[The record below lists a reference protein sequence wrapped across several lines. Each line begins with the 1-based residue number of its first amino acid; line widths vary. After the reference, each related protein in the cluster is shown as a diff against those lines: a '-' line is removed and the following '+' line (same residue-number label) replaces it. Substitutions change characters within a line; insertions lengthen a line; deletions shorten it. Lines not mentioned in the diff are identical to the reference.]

1 MGNYFVMSSS
11 ISVVIPAYNEAG
23 AIEATLE
30 RIKAVAHS
38 QGWSLEVI
46 VVDDGSSDET
56 SAIAKKAQ
64 VRVIRHPAN
73 GGYGLSLQ
81 HGITAAKNEMIAI
94 TDADGTYPVEALPDL
109 VRMVEEDGFDMA
121 VGARQGSEYR
131 RGWWKYPAR
140 VLFRWLTEYISG
152 RSIPDVNSGLRV
164 FKKSSILPYLL
175 QTCLGFSFTTSIT
188 AIFFLNGLFV
198 GYHPITYGKRIGKSK
213 VRHFRDTL
221 RTAQILLSVMARFNP
236 IKLFLL
242 LAVLTGIGG
251 VVCLGVGLLFSSSIA
266 VGLGIGWACIAPVVF
281 CLGPLT
287 LSIQQR

>member
-1 MGNYFVMSSS
+1 MPSS

-23 AIEATLE
+23 AIEATLH
-30 RIKAVAHS
+30 RLKTVAQDHH
-38 QGWSLEVI
+38 WSLEVI

-56 SAIAKKAQ
+56 SAIAKKALVQ
-64 VRVIRHPAN
+64 VIRHPTN

-81 HGITAAKNEMIAI
+81 HGITAAKNEIVAI
-94 TDADGTYPVEALPDL
+94 TDADGTYPVEALPEL

-175 QTCLGFSFTTSIT
+175 HTCLGFSFTTSIT

-198 GYHPITYGKRIGKSK
+198 GYHPITYGKRIGQSK

-221 RTAQILLSVMARFNP
+221 RTAQILVSVMARFNP

-242 LAVLTGIGG
+242 LAVLTGIVGVGG
-251 VVCLGVGLLFSSSIA
+251 VGVGILAASSVI
-266 VGLGIGWACIAPVVF
+266 VGVGIGLVCIAPLIF
-281 CLGPLT
+281 CFGPLT
-287 LSIQQR
+287 LSLKNE